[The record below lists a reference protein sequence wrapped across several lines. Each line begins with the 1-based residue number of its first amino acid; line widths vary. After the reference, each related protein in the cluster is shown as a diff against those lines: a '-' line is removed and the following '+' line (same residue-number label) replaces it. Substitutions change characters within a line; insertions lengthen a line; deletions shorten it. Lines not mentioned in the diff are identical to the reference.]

1 MGNALRVTLDGDGC
15 GEAGDGEGAIELGEV
30 VAHGLTD
37 PMAAGEEGDGGEDEE
52 EREEDGEGFDEEA
65 HAATRLRGRWFG
77 VDCAMGERSCF
88 GGFRF
93 VVIHVLSQSLNG
105 AQGECVEGRRCGFAG

>member
-1 MGNALRVTLDGDGC
+1 VGNALRIALDGNRC
-15 GEAGDGEGAIELGEV
+15 GEAGDGEGAIELGKV
-30 VAHGLTD
+30 VAHGLMD

-52 EREEDGEGFDEEA
+52 KREEDSKCFDEEA

-77 VDCAMGERSCF
+77 VDCAMGERSWF

-105 AQGECVEGRRCGFAG
+105 AHGGMG